1 MKCLQDFRSPKQA
14 LINAFYNYVR
24 KPINRITGAK
34 VVIFCEMNKCLRRE
48 LKIIVIYKDLHEW
61 DSGLIDKEA
70 CIVFAANEV
79 HKVKCFRK

>member
-1 MKCLQDFRSPKQA
+1 MPKQA

-34 VVIFCEMNKCLRRE
+34 VVFFCEMSKCLRRK
-48 LKIIVIYKDLHEW
+48 LKIIVIHKDLHEW

-70 CIVFAANEV
+70 CIAFAANEV